1 MTERRVDKRLLAP
14 VLMGFFI
21 MGFCDIVAP
30 VTNIISGEFAESQQ
44 SAVSFLPSMVFL
56 WFLLLSTPVAALMN
70 RIGRK
75 RTAMI
80 GYAFTIAGLLVPY
93 AAGVGSA
100 LSWYFIGFGLLGI
113 GNTAIQ
119 VAVNPLLA
127 TIVPEERMTS
137 YLTVGQ
143 IFRNTA
149 LLLLAPIITGW
160 FRFRRLA
167 SVVADLCGLTLV
179 GAVWLQVTA
188 VAEPAQSSRAV
199 GMAECFR
206 LLRNRAVLLCTLG
219 VACFI
224 AADVGIGFVS
234 VRLIDNP
241 DSILTTTGF
250 YALRIVGTLVG
261 AWVLIRVVDVKY
273 LRWNMLLALALCIA
287 PRCARSGRLCVGWHP
302 RLHDGLRFRHVLCF
316 DQIMNVEGRAM
327 TERRVDKRLLAPV
340 LMGFFIMGFC
350 DIVAPVTNIISG
362 EFAESQQSAVSF
374 LPSMVFLWF
383 LLLSTPV
390 AALMNRIG
398 RKRTAMIGYAFT
410 IAGLL
415 VHYAAGVGSAL
426 SWYFIGFGLL
436 GIGNTAIQVAVNP
449 LLATMPEERMT
460 SYLTV
465 GQIFRNTA
473 LLLLAPIITG
483 LVSLFGDWRLLLP
496 IYAGLRSSGPSGYR

>member
-1 MTERRVDKRLLAP
+1 M
-14 VLMGFFI
+14 
-21 MGFCDIVAP
+21 AP

-137 YLTVGQ
+137 FLTVGQ

-149 LLLLAPIITGW
+149 LLLLAPIITGLVSLFGDW
-160 FRFRRLA
+160 RLLLPIYA
-167 SVVADLCGLTLV
+167 GLTLV
-179 GAVWLQVTA
+179 GAVWLQATA
-188 VAEPAQSSRAV
+188 VAEPVRSSRAV

-206 LLRNRAVLLCTLG
+206 LLRNRTVLLCTLG

-250 YALRIVGTLVG
+250 YALR
-261 AWVLIRVVDVKY
+261 
-273 LRWNMLLALALCIA
+273 
-287 PRCARSGRLCVGWHP
+287 
-302 RLHDGLRFRHVLCF
+302 FRHVLCRG
-316 DQIMNVEGRAM
+316 DQECSGPF
-327 TERRVDKRLLAPV
+327 ERSR
-340 LMGFFIMGFC
+340 
-350 DIVAPVTNIISG
+350 
-362 EFAESQQSAVSF
+362 
-374 LPSMVFLWF
+374 
-383 LLLSTPV
+383 
-390 AALMNRIG
+390 RIDDP
-398 RKRTAMIGYAFT
+398 GYFRRCP
-410 IAGLL
+410 
-415 VHYAAGVGSAL
+415 
-426 SWYFIGFGLL
+426 FGADLRC
-436 GIGNTAIQVAVNP
+436 ADPQ
-449 LLATMPEERMT
+449 
-460 SYLTV
+460 
-465 GQIFRNTA
+465 F
-473 LLLLAPIITG
+473 
-483 LVSLFGDWRLLLP
+483 
-496 IYAGLRSSGPSGYR
+496 RSSPGGLDLGDGLCQLPALGRYRIEIRYQEIEL

>member
-149 LLLLAPIITGW
+149 LLLLAPIITGLVSLFGDW
-160 FRFRRLA
+160 RLLLPIYA
-167 SVVADLCGLTLV
+167 GLTLV

-206 LLRNRAVLLCTLG
+206 LLRNRTVLLCTLG

-287 PRCARSGRLCVGWHP
+287 LFRGAFRSGRLCAGRHP
-302 RLHDGLRFRHVLCF
+302 RLHDGLRFRHVLCRG
-316 DQIMNVEGRAM
+316 DQECSGPFERSRRTDDPGHFRRCPFGPDLRCADPQFRSSPGGLDLGDGLCLLPALGR
-327 TERRVDKRLLAPV
+327 
-340 LMGFFIMGFC
+340 
-350 DIVAPVTNIISG
+350 
-362 EFAESQQSAVSF
+362 
-374 LPSMVFLWF
+374 
-383 LLLSTPV
+383 
-390 AALMNRIG
+390 NRIEI
-398 RKRTAMIGYAFT
+398 RYQEIE
-410 IAGLL
+410 L
-415 VHYAAGVGSAL
+415 
-426 SWYFIGFGLL
+426 
-436 GIGNTAIQVAVNP
+436 
-449 LLATMPEERMT
+449 
-460 SYLTV
+460 
-465 GQIFRNTA
+465 
-473 LLLLAPIITG
+473 
-483 LVSLFGDWRLLLP
+483 
-496 IYAGLRSSGPSGYR
+496 